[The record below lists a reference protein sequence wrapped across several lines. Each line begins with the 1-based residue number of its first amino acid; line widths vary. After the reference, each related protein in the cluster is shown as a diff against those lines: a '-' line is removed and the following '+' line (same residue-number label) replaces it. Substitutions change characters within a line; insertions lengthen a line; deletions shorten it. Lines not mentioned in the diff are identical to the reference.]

1 MIPHFMKDD
10 MDFQTKFYNNIL
22 YYTGFTT
29 GNREQFVKFYK
40 FSLNSIRDNTQISCL
55 FFYMSIDKA
64 VYSIFE
70 IICSIYARL
79 YVLIFNIWIF
89 LKRCICFLIYIL
101 VDREEPVGYNI
112 LLADQ
117 KRGMLFF

>member
-1 MIPHFMKDD
+1 M
-10 MDFQTKFYNNIL
+10 
-22 YYTGFTT
+22 
-29 GNREQFVKFYK
+29 KFYK